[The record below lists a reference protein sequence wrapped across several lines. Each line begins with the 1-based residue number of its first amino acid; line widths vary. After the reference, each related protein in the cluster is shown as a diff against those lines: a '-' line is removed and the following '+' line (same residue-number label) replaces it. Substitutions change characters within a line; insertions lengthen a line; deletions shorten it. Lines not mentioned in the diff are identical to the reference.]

1 MADVVVPAAAR
12 PPFLNKPL
20 YNFII
25 DHPVAFKAIGA
36 VGLFFASLAFKTGKP
51 LLFRVTAAAVGAVI
65 CSALECLPSIKNY
78 TESRAFHIASSA
90 LDEARAP
97 GATADQLILL
107 RTKIQNE
114 VARAGSYQGFLD
126 RTLREIE
133 DLLAAAVDPVRVPN
147 LDFLREGMTLP
158 ELQQAL
164 AAHIEPKTLPDGGIL
179 SVQVPAYHEVAKAAL
194 VEALARTN
202 PLESVSFHR
211 ANTLIPTNEALAALQ
226 ADAATL
232 LDPAIFHWSR
242 TDGVERDIPQAARN
256 AARIHLF
263 QLASQ
268 NNAGEAPGIFTPPP
282 GRAMRDSVGD
292 NTQGPL
298 AQRTNPAL
306 FEKVNAFLA
315 NCGFNML
322 ANVLSRRNIT
332 AVRHGYLVPQ
342 TAAQMD
348 SIVGEFRA
356 NWRNVEQPCVLSRL
370 PTGGRAYLMM
380 SAAPAIG
387 YAPEAGQQGND
398 PNSNCRLQYYSALG
412 NFCGQFSRALEL
424 ARENPG
430 TQVVYNACAVGL
442 GVFGNQPE
450 HVAPAFRHA
459 ALAFQEAVRA
469 EGLNVVVQF
478 EVFRGEGLAKNMA
491 DRLNLAQR
499 PRVE

>member
-1 MADVVVPAAAR
+1 MALAVPVAAR
-12 PPFLNKPL
+12 PPFSNKPL

-25 DHPVAFKAIGA
+25 DYPIAFKAIGA
-36 VGLFFASLAFKTGKP
+36 VGLFFASLALKTGKP
-51 LLFRVTAAAVGAVI
+51 LLLRVTAAAVGAVI
-65 CSALECLPSIKNY
+65 CSALAHLPSIKKY

-90 LDEARAP
+90 LDEAREPAP
-97 GATADQLILL
+97 TTVQLNSSRAKIENELL
-107 RTKIQNE
+107 RAGPHEAALRDMLEE
-114 VARAGSYQGFLD
+114 V
-126 RTLREIE
+126 E
-133 DLLAAAVDPVRVPN
+133 DLLLARAHPVRPPILEFLRPGMSLPN
-147 LDFLREGMTLP
+147 LQAALAHNIVPRTLP
-158 ELQQAL
+158 A
-164 AAHIEPKTLPDGGIL
+164 GGIFPP
-179 SVQVPAYHEVAKAAL
+179 QVPAHHEVAKAAL

-211 ANTLIPTNEALAALQ
+211 ANTLIPTDEALAALQ
-226 ADAATL
+226 ADAATP

-242 TDGVERDIPQAARN
+242 TDGVQRDIPQAARN

-268 NNAGEAPGIFTPPP
+268 NNAGEAPRIFTPPP
-282 GRAMRDSVGD
+282 GRAMAASAGD

-332 AVRHGYLVPQ
+332 AVQHGYLVPQ

-356 NWRNVEQPCVLSRL
+356 NWRNVEQPCVLSQL

-387 YAPEAGQQGND
+387 YAPEAGRQGTD
-398 PNSNCRLQYYSALG
+398 PNSNPLLQYYSALA
-412 NFCGQFSRALEL
+412 NFCGQFSRVLEL

-450 HVAPAFRHA
+450 NVAPAFRHA